1 MLNQLNEFK
10 SKIQNLS
17 GENTDLIGQV
27 REGQEKLRLSANQI
41 QKLVSD
47 IDAFKRQVEQ
57 FDGKNK
63 ELERRLQ
70 ETGGKYDKSQR
81 DVEGL
86 SR

>member
-1 MLNQLNEFK
+1 M
-10 SKIQNLS
+10 S

-41 QKLVSD
+41 HKLVND
-47 IDAFKRQVEQ
+47 IDNFKKQVEV

-70 ETGGKYDKSQR
+70 
-81 DVEGL
+81 
-86 SR
+86 